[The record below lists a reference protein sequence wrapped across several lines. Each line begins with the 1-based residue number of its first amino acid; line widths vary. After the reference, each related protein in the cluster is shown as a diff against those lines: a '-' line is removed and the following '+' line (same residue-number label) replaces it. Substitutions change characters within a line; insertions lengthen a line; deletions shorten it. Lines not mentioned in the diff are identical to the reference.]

1 MTSMKLNQ
9 SDPDPPKRLQD
20 WRGRHYYKHCNQNKK
35 SKERER
41 KINKRVNYESEK
53 LQHCH
58 VAVVTGGTSGSG
70 WIVDA
75 VALRFAVCRC
85 WGRRCAGRDAAR
97 WWFESVPT
105 RPPFPE
111 ADYAVLAGAASCDS
125 LLDVLLDTR
134 RRSVRIADRL
144 HPQTTTKKQDPKNIK
159 QNQIHSFWFETL
171 SISSYQVLTCWQ
183 WIVGWVW

>member
-1 MTSMKLNQ
+1 MTSMKLKQ
-9 SDPDPPKRLQD
+9 SDPDPPKKD
-20 WRGRHYYKHCNQNKK
+20 YKIDVAVAITNINPK
-35 SKERER
+35 R
-41 KINKRVNYESEK
+41 KRKKRVNYESEK

-75 VALRFAVCRC
+75 VALRFVECRRC
-85 WGRRCAGRDAAR
+85 WGRRCAGRYAAR

-105 RPPFPE
+105 WPPFPE
-111 ADYAVLAGAASCDS
+111 ADYAVLGGAASCDS

-144 HPQTTTKKQDPKNIK
+144 NPQWTTKKKKLIWLKNVIDLVLSSA
-159 QNQIHSFWFETL
+159 HMLTL
-171 SISSYQVLTCWQ
+171 DCWVSVITPPPLT
-183 WIVGWVW
+183 